1 MKASEDQPR
10 ETRKSSH
17 SHSQPSTE
25 VAQPR
30 KDEFTVEGGRRAGG
44 WGMVE
49 VGDEKRRWIYADD
62 SEGLRR
68 VKEKEERD
76 RNKEKELKID
86 HVQRYEMV
94 AKKIW

>member
-1 MKASEDQPR
+1 MKAG
-10 ETRKSSH
+10 ETEPRKSSH
-17 SHSQPSTE
+17 ASAQPQSAAETP
-25 VAQPR
+25 APR
-30 KDEFTVEGGRRAGG
+30 KDEFNVEGSRRAGG

-62 SEGLRR
+62 PEGLRR
-68 VKEKEERD
+68 VKEKEDRD
-76 RNKEKELKID
+76 KNKDKDLKID

>member
-1 MKASEDQPR
+1 
-10 ETRKSSH
+10 
-17 SHSQPSTE
+17 
-25 VAQPR
+25 
-30 KDEFTVEGGRRAGG
+30 
-44 WGMVE
+44 MVE